1 MLFLWCAADFRTV
14 RNCVRKFLV
23 FFLCKK
29 VLYKKGRGGEG
40 KRQRGGEGKGR
51 RVGGREG
58 IRLILDN
65 CCALIVNNK
74 S

>member
-1 MLFLWCAADFRTV
+1 MFKLLEIVLESFLFF
-14 RNCVRKFLV
+14 